1 MRQLGVIA
9 VPSAN
14 PTLTSLCENYVGR
27 VGPQSPTGRLL
38 FSTPKGLLVAGC
50 GLVARPTR
58 QFSHR
63 LVTAW
68 GSCGHGNN
76 PKLTSLCENSDADR
90 SRWSRLQSN
99 VDFTGQE
106 IEPRLAGAVN
116 VRVFTQTL
124 THGACAV

>member
-38 FSTPKGLLVAGC
+38 FSTPKSLLVAGC

-63 LVTAW
+63 LLRMGLSLVFDVFQQLGLVGVTFQDLHA
-68 GSCGHGNN
+68 
-76 PKLTSLCENSDADR
+76 
-90 SRWSRLQSN
+90 
-99 VDFTGQE
+99 
-106 IEPRLAGAVN
+106 IAGAES
-116 VRVFTQTL
+116 RRPEFSIRGREVFFFFQQR
-124 THGACAV
+124 